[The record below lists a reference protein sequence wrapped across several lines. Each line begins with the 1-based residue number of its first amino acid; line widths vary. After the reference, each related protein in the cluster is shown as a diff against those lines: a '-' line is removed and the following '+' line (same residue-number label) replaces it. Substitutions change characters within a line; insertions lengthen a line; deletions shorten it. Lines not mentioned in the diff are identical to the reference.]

1 MGQPFL
7 LYALHSGNL
16 YGTERM
22 ALATVAGVA
31 DEFAAELFAPPG
43 NVHAAAK
50 QLGFPTQVF
59 TSGREFI
66 QKLRPVLAGHRTL
79 SFVATGVVHSLACIA
94 LNVCYRRQIVHLHII
109 HGGTDE
115 RLSYGRKRLLNHL
128 GVRFVAVSQFVKDRL
143 IAHGVL
149 AKKISIIENFLPDS
163 YVTSAPKREPFTRPG
178 IRHIVVVSRIDP
190 IKRIDLLLDALDCT
204 PALGCLP
211 VRILGTGWDLETL
224 RVRAAQHNP
233 NVTFIGFEPEVAREL
248 AAADLLVHICP
259 EEPFGLAVLEAM
271 AAGIPVLVPDRGG
284 AGALV
289 ADGVSGFHFSA
300 DNVKSL
306 AARLLQLT
314 TLSADRLNQVVAG
327 GFQALATR
335 FAAPARLADY
345 RRLLRGESL

>member
-1 MGQPFL
+1 
-7 LYALHSGNL
+7 
-16 YGTERM
+16 M

-43 NVHAAAK
+43 NVHAAAN

-66 QKLRPVLAGHRTL
+66 RKLRPVLAGHRTL
-79 SFVATGVVHSLACIA
+79 AFVATGVVHSLACIA
-94 LNVCYRRQIVHLHII
+94 LNVCYRRRLVHLHVI

-143 IAHGVL
+143 IAHGVS
-149 AKKISIIENFLPDS
+149 ANKISVIENFLPDA
-163 YVTSAPKREPFTRPG
+163 YVTATPRREAFTRPG

-190 IKRIDLLLDALDCT
+190 IKRIDLLLDALDRT

-211 VRILGTGWDLETL
+211 VRIFGTGWDLETL
-224 RVRAAQHNP
+224 RARAAQHNP
-233 NVTFIGFEPEVAREL
+233 NVTFVGFEPEVAREL
-248 AAADLLVHICP
+248 AAADLLLHLCP

-284 AGALV
+284 AGALIV
-289 ADGVSGFHFSA
+289 DGVSGFHFSA
-300 DNVKSL
+300 DNVESL

-314 TLSADRLNQVVAG
+314 SLSADGLNRVVAG